1 MVRRRRDSGFTL
13 IELLI
18 SLGISMVGLLGLM
31 SLQGVAVRANGSSRN
46 MAEAIGLAQQRLELL
61 QLSPFAT
68 LNTKN
73 LTEPYIAPSED
84 TSVQNIYNR
93 VTVVTVGAATTTLTV
108 TVSWADPDIAG
119 RTHQVSMASV
129 RSP

>member
-1 MVRRRRDSGFTL
+1 
-13 IELLI
+13 
-18 SLGISMVGLLGLM
+18 MVGLLGLM